1 MSRASWKVPILY
13 NKPPMPWIL
22 LLVALAGCGNGSERQ
37 TTPASPASTTT
48 VPAAARVRIMP
59 LGDSITQADSEH
71 DSYRRPLFKSLEL
84 EGRSVDF
91 VGSLS
96 SNFRGGPPRRDFDL
110 DHEGHWGFRV
120 DEILEDVRRWVL
132 AEEPD
137 VLLVHLGSND
147 VFQDQSVS
155 STLDELSRLIDV
167 VREVRP
173 DADFLVAQILP
184 TNNPSRNRTLRQLNA
199 SIASLASKSTE
210 RSRVAIVDQFTGF
223 DPERMTYDGV
233 HPNAEGEIHM
243 ADRWLA
249 ALERYFGERQRW

>member
-1 MSRASWKVPILY
+1 MLR
-13 NKPPMPWIL
+13 IL
-22 LLVALAGCGNGSERQ
+22 LLVLLTACGNESDSQ
-37 TTPASPASTTT
+37 TTPAI
-48 VPAAARVRIMP
+48 PAAAAETPERIMP

-96 SNFRGGPPRRDFDL
+96 SNYRGGPPRADFDL
-110 DHEGHWGFRV
+110 DHEGHWGWRV
-120 DEILEDVRRWVL
+120 DEILGAIRGW
-132 AEEPD
+132 AEAQEPD

-167 VREVRP
+167 VRESRP
-173 DADFLVAQILP
+173 DAAFLVAQIIP
-184 TNNPSRNRTLRQLNA
+184 TRNSSRNRTIRELNA
-199 SIASLASKSTE
+199 SISSLASKSTD
-210 RSRVAIVDQFTGF
+210 RSKVRIVDQFTGF
-223 DPERMTYDGV
+223 DPGRMTYDGV

-243 ADRWLA
+243 ADRWLE
-249 ALERYFGERQRW
+249 ALERHLDESERR